1 MKAQNLKLYLIL
13 SCFLIYQIN
22 SLAYVVQEII
32 HKDSEYAKPVVL
44 EDKGVCVLSKL
55 RGENKFME
63 SKLDKKGN
71 FVYSNFLIN
80 QGYSASAQLAQPL
93 SANGFYP
100 QYFLFYH
107 NMQNLRDQ
115 VPHEMTLEFN
125 QGKISRKNTVLRE
138 IYQQKSVVALKNGK
152 VLIAGIKKP
161 SSFGSITTAEA
172 KIYDPKTGTFGNGI
186 SFEDSYSKYISCY
199 EQKENEVYC
208 FYVSWE
214 HVYVS
219 KMRIKHLKINGD
231 IITASDAENKKIVKN
246 FYTVFSFI
254 KAVKYND
261 NEAIVVFQTGNGL
274 EIPRYGN
281 SGKDL
286 YYYHLIVNG
295 DSITVKRYEYL
306 YDKCSKIDDPE
317 DYKVDVAVLSE
328 YRVFVVCET
337 EIGRLRGFILYKD
350 RNDWDEF
357 NFNNFEAEDV
367 RNPAFAKFD
376 KSLGIFYT
384 HIGTNQNSKVA
395 FQLINYPDCTNY
407 KDKTLIIPRHY
418 SLNDFDF
425 TGKVFLSNPYPASR
439 AEEKLYIQ
447 FESSTS
453 NLTIFNTKIKTNIV
467 PGELYEP
474 NFMVK
479 ITPNDISEAEEK
491 YALEYTAIIND
502 TYDKIIEGRTCKIN
516 FYTPKC
522 LPQCYSC
529 SKHGTDEHH
538 NCLGCAKGAYYKE
551 DYEEGDPEGVNDGW
565 GKPHNCHKC
574 NVACSSCYGPF
585 LFKPMT
591 TNCIKCDYDNGYY
604 HYVDEE
610 RTCISYRNKT
620 FWEDIYGPLYLDKT
634 PGEGRESEWRWKHC
648 HTNCASCSGPGD
660 DNDNQCDTCK
670 EHLGLYFY
678 CNQTIGHG
686 IPGSCHDNCVNNG
699 FYLTESENMHKC
711 CPCLKDCK
719 VCKNATKCEDC
730 FRPHYLMPDH
740 ESCVDDCGYCLAKDN
755 KTTIWECVNCKTRYG
770 VEKYNLNGTCYD
782 TIPKIE
788 YDDPDVKG
796 KDHHIIDDQCNL
808 LIGCKEGCKNCSQW
822 YTEKCTLCFPNF
834 FKNDS
839 IDQIPQP
846 KVFPCFKE
854 KECQGVE
861 PYQFDKT
868 VEVGGVPKI
877 INGEGVCYNCKIRE
891 NNYRQVENNF
901 TCGPR
906 AKRTFID
913 YIGWN
918 KLSKCYTR
926 CASCEHW
933 GNSCRQNCTSC
944 RDSSTYGLVEY
955 KAPNPFHEGDCIRY
969 SHKCKDLP
977 YYHDYDLAEELG
989 IDEDNCGQ
997 DCDVCLTNR
1006 TCTENFPYYVVETRE
1021 CVEICGFDQI
1031 LNQAC
1036 LMQHPRAGFILLNN
1050 PFDLRNTFNPINQ
1063 TTTINQIISTSIFQK
1078 FAELYNINVN
1088 EVSNN
1093 INNYLGNG
1101 QIYNLPKSE
1110 IIIGN
1115 NISIELTSVKL
1126 ELEKLAQK
1134 IAGTYVKEEEKPDT
1148 SIVDLSECQKILKK
1162 KYGISEEED
1171 LMIIKGD
1178 TLKELGQFY
1187 GTQTDYQLFSTS
1199 LGAFLPLDSC
1209 QEEGTTVEV
1218 VNPFKTENIL
1228 LSLFQNKISSAITN
1242 GYNIFDKE
1250 SPFYHDVC
1258 TPFTNENGNDVL
1270 LDDRINDYFSEQLNI
1285 CENGCTFKGYNV
1297 TTNLYTCQCPVKNT
1311 INQDI
1316 SEVQDISEELPKDFF
1331 KKHKNSNIEVFKCA
1345 SQVFSNEGQKNNWG
1359 SYILLTCLASFIG
1372 SVVFYFIKGSSK
1384 IDEIFN
1390 KFNNNNNISNPPKP
1404 KEIPQ
1409 SNQKID
1415 NKDKTTTSREI
1426 NKKGEINEFKITEE
1440 LLNSADFQTAKK
1452 YDKRGY
1458 LKLYWS
1464 LLKMK
1469 QLFIFTFYTSTDYN
1483 LRIVKIAL
1491 FILFLSFYFAF
1502 TALFFNDSIMREI
1515 YIYKGNTDAAVHI
1528 PNIVLSSL
1536 CCLIMNFIIRFVSLS
1551 ERNISQIN
1559 YEENEGKKKTLSQ
1572 KTKKLL
1578 KIKLIILFAISVVL
1592 IGLCWYYVSAF
1603 CAVFKNSQGHY
1614 LINVFVA
1621 FLVCNIWPCITSL
1634 ISPIFRR
1641 KGLDDNSPCMYKASQ
1656 IISYI

>member
-1 MKAQNLKLYLIL
+1 MKVQNLKLFLFL
-13 SCFLIYQIN
+13 SLFLNYQIN
-22 SLAYVVQEII
+22 SLSTVSQDII
-32 HKDSEYAKPVVL
+32 HLDSEYGKACVL
-44 EDKGVCVLSKL
+44 EDQGVCIISKI
-55 RGENKFME
+55 RGQNKLME
-63 SKLDKKGN
+63 SKLNKKG
-71 FVYSNFLIN
+71 VLEYSNFLIN
-80 QGYSASAQLAQPL
+80 QGYSASAQLVQPL
-93 SANGFYP
+93 SANGFHP
-100 QYFLFYH
+100 QYFLSYH
-107 NMQNLRDQ
+107 NMQNLNDR

-125 QGKISRKNTVLRE
+125 KGNASRNNTVIRE

-161 SSFGSITTAEA
+161 STFGSITTAEA

-199 EQKENEVYC
+199 EQKDNEVYC

-214 HVYVS
+214 HYYVS
-219 KMRIKHLKINGD
+219 KMRIKHLKINGNT
-231 IITASDAENKKIVKN
+231 ITASDAENKKIVKN

-261 NEAIVVFQTGNGL
+261 NEAIVVFQTGNGEEL
-274 EIPRYGN
+274 PRYGN
-281 SGKDL
+281 TGKDL
-286 YYYHLIVNG
+286 YYYHLVVNG

-306 YDKCSKIDDPE
+306 YDKCEKIEDPE

-328 YRVFVVCET
+328 YRVYVACET
-337 EIGRLRGFILYKD
+337 GIGRFRGFILYKD
-350 RNDWDEF
+350 RDDWDEF
-357 NFNNFEAEDV
+357 NFNNFEAETV
-367 RNPAFAKFD
+367 RNPVFAKFE

-384 HIGTNQNSKVA
+384 HIGVNQNSKVA
-395 FQLINYPDCTNY
+395 FHLMNYPDCTDY
-407 KDKTLIIPRHY
+407 KDKTLVIPRHY

-425 TGKVFLSNPYPASR
+425 TGKVFMCNPYPASR
-439 AEEKLYIQ
+439 ADEKIQ
-447 FESSTS
+447 IKFESLTT
-453 NLTIFNTKIKTNIV
+453 NLTVFNKKINTNIV
-467 PGELYEP
+467 PGEKYDP
-474 NFMVK
+474 DFMVK
-479 ITPNDISEAEEK
+479 ITPNDISENEEK
-491 YALEYTAIIND
+491 YALEYTATRED
-502 TYDKIIEGRTCKIN
+502 QYDGTIEGRTCKIN

-538 NCLGCAKGAYYKE
+538 NCLDCAKGPYYKE
-551 DYEEGDPEGVNDGW
+551 YYKDDDPENVNDGW
-565 GKPHNCHKC
+565 GRPHNCHRC
-574 NVACSSCYGPF
+574 DVACSSCYGPH
-585 LFKPMT
+585 LFKPIT

-610 RTCISYRNKT
+610 RTCISFKNKT

-634 PGEGRESEWRWKHC
+634 PGKGRESEWRWRHC
-648 HTNCASCSGPGD
+648 HRNCASCSGPGD

-670 EHLGLYFY
+670 VELGLYFY

-699 FYLTESENMHKC
+699 FYLTKPEETENMQKC
-711 CPCLKDCK
+711 CPCLTDCK
-719 VCKNATKCEDC
+719 VCKNSTKCEDC

-755 KTTIWECVNCKTRYG
+755 KTKIWECVNCKTRYG

-822 YTEKCTLCFPNF
+822 YTEKCTLCFPDF
-834 FKNDS
+834 FKNDT
-839 IDQIPQP
+839 IDQVPQP
-846 KVFPCFKE
+846 TEFACFKE
-854 KECQGVE
+854 KECQGLE
-861 PYQFDKT
+861 PYQFNKSA
-868 VEVGGVPKI
+868 EVGGVPKI
-877 INGEGVCYNCKIRE
+877 INGEGLCYNCKIRE

-944 RDSSTYGLVEY
+944 RDSGTYGLVEY
-955 KAPNPFHEGDCIRY
+955 ETSNPFHEGNCTRY

-1021 CVEICGFDQI
+1021 CVEICGFDQV
-1031 LNQAC
+1031 LNQKC

-1063 TTTINQIISTSIFQK
+1063 TTTINQIISNTIFK
-1078 FAELYNINVN
+1078 EFAASYNIDIN
-1088 EVSNN
+1088 S
-1093 INNYLGNG
+1093 INNFLGNG
-1101 QIYNLPKSE
+1101 QIYNLPKSQ

-1115 NISIELTSVKL
+1115 NISIELTSVRL

-1134 IAGTYVKEEEKPDT
+1134 IAGTFTKEEEKPET
-1148 SIVDLSECQKILKK
+1148 SILDLSKCQAILKK

-1178 TLKELGQFY
+1178 TLKELNQFY

-1199 LGAFLPLDSC
+1199 LGAFLPLDAC
-1209 QEEGTTVEV
+1209 KEEGTTVEV
-1218 VNPFKTENIL
+1218 INPFASENIIA
-1228 LSLFQNKISSAITN
+1228 SLFQNKISSAISN
-1242 GYNIFDKE
+1242 GYNAFDKD

-1270 LDDRINDYFSEQLNI
+1270 LDDRINDYFTEQLNI
-1285 CENGCTFKGYNV
+1285 CEDGCTFKEYNI
-1297 TTNLYTCQCPVKNT
+1297 TTNLYTCQCPIKNA

-1316 SEVQDISEELPKDFF
+1316 SEYKNISEELPKDFF

-1372 SVVFYFIKGSSK
+1372 SAVFYFIKERPK
-1384 IDEIFN
+1384 IDTIFN
-1390 KFNNNNNISNPPKP
+1390 GFNYNNSVANPPKP
-1404 KEIPQ
+1404 IDPKSTDKKFDQYDMPAIKKE
-1409 SNQKID
+1409 
-1415 NKDKTTTSREI
+1415 NKTIVI
-1426 NKKGEINEFKITEE
+1426 NDEQ
-1440 LLNSADFQTAKK
+1440 LNNADYKTAKAK
-1452 YDKRGY
+1452 DKRGY

-1464 LLKMK
+1464 LLKLK

-1515 YIYKGNTDAAVHI
+1515 YIYKGNTNAAIHI
-1528 PNIVLSSL
+1528 PNIILSSI
-1536 CCLIMNFIIRFVSLS
+1536 CCLIMNFIVRFISLS
-1551 ERNISQIN
+1551 ERDIANINCQIN
-1559 YEENEGKKKTLSQ
+1559 EGERKKLCD

-1578 KIKLIILFAISVVL
+1578 KIKLIILFAISAVL

-1614 LINVFVA
+1614 FINVFVA
-1621 FLVCNIWPCITSL
+1621 FLVCNIWPCVTSL
-1634 ISPIFRR
+1634 IPPIFRR
-1641 KGLDDNSPCMYKASQ
+1641 KGLDNDSPCMYKASQ
-1656 IISYI
+1656 IIAYI

>member
-1 MKAQNLKLYLIL
+1 MKAQNLKIYLLL
-13 SCFLIYQIN
+13 SLLLIYQIN
-22 SLAYVVQEII
+22 SLSYVSQDII
-32 HKDSEYAKPVVL
+32 HIDSEYAKAAVL
-44 EDKGVCVLSKL
+44 EDKGVCVISKI
-55 RGENKFME
+55 RGENKLIE
-63 SKLDKKGN
+63 SRLDKKGRI
-71 FVYSNFLIN
+71 VYSNFIIN
-80 QGYSASAQLAQPL
+80 QGYSASAQLVQPL
-93 SANGFYP
+93 SANGFHP
-100 QYFLFYH
+100 QYFLSYH
-107 NMQNLRDQ
+107 RMEDLRHQ
-115 VPHEMTLEFN
+115 ASQELTLEFN
-125 QGKISRKNTVLRE
+125 QGVISRNHTLLNQ

-152 VLIAGIKKP
+152 VLIAGITKP
-161 SSFGSITTAEA
+161 AAFGSETHAEA
-172 KIYDPKTGTFGNGI
+172 RIYDPKTGTFGNGL

-214 HVYVS
+214 HIYVS
-219 KMRIKHLKINGD
+219 KMRIKHLKIDGN
-231 IITASDAENKKIVKN
+231 IITASDAENKKVVKN

-254 KAVKYND
+254 KAVRYND
-261 NEAIVVFQTGNGL
+261 NEAVVVFQTGNGEEL
-274 EIPRYGN
+274 PRYGN
-281 SGKDL
+281 TGKDL

-306 YDKCSKIDDPE
+306 YNKCEKIDDPE

-328 YRVFVVCET
+328 DRVYVACET
-337 EIGRLRGFILYKD
+337 GLGRFRGFILYRDKE
-350 RNDWDEF
+350 RQNDWDEF
-357 NFNNFEAEDV
+357 NFNNFDAETV
-367 RNPAFAKFD
+367 RNPVFVKFD

-384 HIGTNQNSKVA
+384 HIGANQNSKVA
-395 FQLINYPDCTNY
+395 FHLIDYPDCTDY
-407 KDKTLIIPRHY
+407 KDKTLTIPRHY
-418 SLNDFDF
+418 SINDYDF
-425 TGKVFLSNPYPASR
+425 IGKIWINNPYPASR
-439 AEEKLYIQ
+439 ANEIVQMK
-447 FESSTS
+447 FETFTA
-453 NLTIFNTKIKTNIV
+453 NLTILDTKKNEAIA
-467 PGELYEP
+467 PGKKYDENL
-474 NFMVK
+474 VIK
-479 ITPNDISEAEEK
+479 ITPNDISETEEK
-491 YALEYTAIIND
+491 YSLEYTAIRND
-502 TYDKIIEGRTCKIN
+502 KYDGEIEGRTCKIN

-529 SKHGTDEHH
+529 SKHGTEEHH
-538 NCLGCAKGAYYKE
+538 NCLGCAKGPYYKKE
-551 DYEEGDPEGVNDGW
+551 YEEGDPEGVNDGW
-565 GKPHNCHKC
+565 GRPHNCPMC
-574 NVACSSCYGPF
+574 DVACSSCYGPF
-585 LFKPMT
+585 LFKPIT
-591 TNCIKCDYDNGYY
+591 TNCIKCDYGKEFY
-604 HYVDEE
+604 HLAEEE
-610 RTCISYRNKT
+610 RTCINPRNKT
-620 FWEDIYGPLYLDKT
+620 IWEDIYGPIYLDKT
-634 PGEGRESEWRWKHC
+634 PGEGRESEWRWRRC
-648 HTNCASCSGPGD
+648 HKNCASCSGPGD
-660 DNDNQCDTCK
+660 DIDNQCDTCRVD
-670 EHLGLYFY
+670 LGLYFY
-678 CNQTIGHG
+678 CNQTKGHG

-699 FYLTESENMHKC
+699 FYLTDPEESENMEKC
-711 CPCLKDCK
+711 CPCLPDCK

-755 KTTIWECVNCKTRYG
+755 KTKIWECVNCKTRYG

-796 KDHHIIDDQCNL
+796 KDHHIIDEQCNL
-808 LIGCKEGCKNCSQW
+808 LIGCKGGCKNCSLW
-822 YTEKCTLCFPNF
+822 YTEKCTLCFPDY
-834 FKNDS
+834 FKNDTS
-839 IDQIPQP
+839 DMVPQP
-846 KVFPCFKE
+846 KEFACFTE
-854 KECQGVE
+854 RECQGLD
-861 PYQFDKT
+861 PYKYKD
-868 VEVGGVPKI
+868 EGIGGVPKKY
-877 INGEGVCYNCKIRE
+877 NGEGLCYNCKIRE
-891 NNYRQVENNF
+891 NSYRQVENNF

-906 AKRTFID
+906 ARRTFID
-913 YIGWN
+913 IIGWN
-918 KLSKCYTR
+918 KLSQCYTR

-955 KAPNPFHEGDCIRY
+955 PAPNPFHEGDCIRY

-1078 FAELYNINVN
+1078 FAEIYNLDVTDIK
-1088 EVSNN
+1088 NN
-1093 INNYLGNG
+1093 INNYLGQG

-1115 NISIELTSVKL
+1115 NISIELTSVSL
-1126 ELEKLAQK
+1126 ELKKIAEK
-1134 IAGTYVKEEEKPDT
+1134 IAGTFIKEEEKPET
-1148 SIVDLSECQKILKK
+1148 SALDLSECQKILKK

-1178 TLKELGQFY
+1178 TFKELSQFY

-1199 LGAFLPLDSC
+1199 LGAFLPLDAC
-1209 QEEGTTVEV
+1209 QEGGAKVEV
-1218 VNPFKTENIL
+1218 VNPFKTENIIL
-1228 LSLFQNKISSAITN
+1228 GSFQYKISSVITN
-1242 GYNIFDKE
+1242 GYNVFDKD

-1270 LDDRINDYFSEQLNI
+1270 LEDRINDYFNEQLNI
-1285 CENGCTFKGYNV
+1285 CESGCTFKEYNV
-1297 TTNLYTCQCPVKNT
+1297 TTNLYTCNCPIKNT

-1316 SEVQDISEELPKDFF
+1316 SEVQEVSEEFPKDFF

-1359 SYILLTCLASFIG
+1359 SYILLTCLASFVG
-1372 SVVFYFIKGSSK
+1372 SVVFYFIKGRSK
-1384 IDEIFN
+1384 IDATFD
-1390 KFNNNNNISNPPKP
+1390 NISVANPPKP
-1404 KEIPQ
+1404 KQVDPLSSDEKKNRPSKEQI
-1409 SNQKID
+1409 KAD
-1415 NKDKTTTSREI
+1415 N
-1426 NKKGEINEFKITEE
+1426 NNKITINDE
-1440 LLNSADFQTAKK
+1440 LLNSADFDFAKGK
-1452 YDKRGY
+1452 DKRGY

-1464 LLKMK
+1464 LLKLK

-1515 YIYKGNTDAAVHI
+1515 YIYKGNTNAAVHI
-1528 PNIVLSSL
+1528 PNIILSSL

-1551 ERNISQIN
+1551 ERDYTRISC
-1559 YEENEGKKKTLSQ
+1559 EKEGEGKRKLSENS
-1572 KTKKLL
+1572 KKLL
-1578 KIKLIILFAISVVL
+1578 KIKLIILFSISAVL
-1592 IGLCWYYVSAF
+1592 IGLFWYYVSAF

-1621 FLVCNIWPCITSL
+1621 FLVCNIWPCLTSL
-1634 ISPIFRR
+1634 IPPILRR
-1641 KGLDDNSPCMYKASQ
+1641 KGLDGNSSCLYKASQ